1 MIFDASSLYM
11 LLKKRELERL
21 RDSETLDLAFYE
33 VGNAML
39 NDLRRRIITE
49 ESFKKATEVLNGI
62 SQLIKVEYFSGL
74 DASNVSEIAK
84 RSGLTFYDASYLNL
98 ALMTGQPLATNDGK
112 LKAEAD
118 KLGIKT
124 FSV

>member
-1 MIFDASSLYM
+1 MV
-11 LLKKRELERL
+11 LKKKELERL

-39 NDLRRRIITE
+39 NDLRRKIITE
-49 ESFKKATEVLNGI
+49 ESFTKATEVLNGI
-62 SQLIKVEYFSGL
+62 SQLIRVEYSSGL
-74 DASNVSEIAK
+74 DAGNVSEIAK
-84 RSGLTFYDASYLNL
+84 RSALTFCDASYLNL
-98 ALMTGQPLATNDGK
+98 ALMTGEPLATNDGK

>member
-1 MIFDASSLYM
+1 M

>member
-1 MIFDASSLYM
+1 MV
-11 LLKKRELERL
+11 LKKKELERL

-39 NDLRRRIITE
+39 NDLRRKIITE
-49 ESFKKATEVLNGI
+49 ESFTKATEVLNGI
-62 SQLIKVEYFSGL
+62 SQLIRVEYFSGL
-74 DASNVSEIAK
+74 DAGNVSEIAK

-98 ALMTGQPLATNDGK
+98 ALMTGEPLATNDGK
-112 LKAEAD
+112 LKAEAE